1 MRVKTRFRRRNVS
14 KYKALKIKQTIKM
27 HEKNSYLK
35 TSQEDV
41 PKIPRF
47 ANTSVKEVESNK
59 IKKMRSKNSAW
70 KSITF
75 SRRILFL
82 NNGEIQNCYLIGN
95 VHDPICKIFLW
106 SNCVLCTRK
115 REAQIIKWKGKRE
128 T

>member
-1 MRVKTRFRRRNVS
+1 
-14 KYKALKIKQTIKM
+14 M

-35 TSQEDV
+35 TSQKDI

-47 ANTSVKEVESNK
+47 GDTKRPSNK
-59 IKKMRSKNSAW
+59 IKKMRSKNSACE
-70 KSITF
+70 SITF
-75 SRRILFL
+75 SRRISFF

-115 REAQIIKWKGKRE
+115 REARIIKWEGKRE